1 MQQLRRYE
9 VLMLTVPEIT
19 QDEAKLLESSIEGAI
34 KGAQGSIVSFE
45 RWGKYRLA
53 YPVNKNDY
61 GIYFLA
67 RYEVPAEG
75 KVNEELKS
83 LFAIKLH
90 EIVIRNT
97 VTRLDINAPLD
108 YQRVKSL
115 EESPAS
121 RDVDKFLKDNKMT
134 GLLKDRSGKKA
145 YDVSDDYSDDMSDD
159 DSQDFDMDS
168 DSE

>member
-9 VLMLTVPEIT
+9 ALMLAVPEIT
-19 QDEAKLLESSIEGAI
+19 QDETKLLESSLEGAI
-34 KGAQGSIVSFE
+34 KNAQGSIVSFE
-45 RWGKYRLA
+45 RWGKFRLA

-67 RYEVPAEG
+67 RYEVPAEA

-83 LFAIKLH
+83 LFTIKLH
-90 EIVIRNT
+90 EFIIRNT

-108 YQRVKSL
+108 YQRLKSL

-121 RDVDKFLKDNKMT
+121 RDMDKFLKDNKMT
-134 GLLKDRSGKKA
+134 GFLKERSGKKSFE
-145 YDVSDDYSDDMSDD
+145 DSDDYSNDMIEEDE
-159 DSQDFDMDS
+159 DFDVEG

>member
-19 QDEAKLLESSIEGAI
+19 QDETKLLESSIEGAV
-34 KGAQGSIVSFE
+34 KGAQGSMVSFE
-45 RWGKYRLA
+45 RWGKYRLS

-75 KVNEELKS
+75 NVNEELKS
-83 LFAIKLH
+83 LFSIKLH
-90 EIVIRNT
+90 EVVIRNT
-97 VTRLDINAPLD
+97 VTRLDINAPLE
-108 YQRVKSL
+108 YQRAKSL

-134 GLLKDRSGKKA
+134 GLLKDRSGKKP
-145 YDVSDDYSDDMSDD
+145 YDASDDYSDDMVEEEDD
-159 DSQDFDMDS
+159 FEIDN

>member
-1 MQQLRRYE
+1 MQQMRRYE
-9 VLMLTVPEIT
+9 ALMLAVPEIT
-19 QDEAKLLESSIEGAI
+19 QDETKLLESSLEGAI
-34 KGAQGSIVSFE
+34 KNAQGSVVSFE
-45 RWGKYRLA
+45 RWGKFRLA

-67 RYEVPAEG
+67 RYEVPAEA

-83 LFAIKLH
+83 LFTIKLH
-90 EIVIRNT
+90 EFIIRNT

-108 YQRVKSL
+108 YQRLKSL

-121 RDVDKFLKDNKMT
+121 RDMDKFLKDNKMT
-134 GLLKDRSGKKA
+134 GLLKERSGKKSFE
-145 YDVSDDYSDDMSDD
+145 DSDDYSNDMIEEDE
-159 DSQDFDMDS
+159 DFDVEG